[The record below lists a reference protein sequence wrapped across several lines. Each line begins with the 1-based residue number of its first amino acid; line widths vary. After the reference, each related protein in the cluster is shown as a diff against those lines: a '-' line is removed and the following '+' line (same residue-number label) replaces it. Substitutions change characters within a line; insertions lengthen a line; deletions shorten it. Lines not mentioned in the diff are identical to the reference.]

1 MSRHDSDELE
11 DGIERSIGEEDCERL
26 MTTLEITKRRRR
38 KTMLYIIVASV
49 AILALAILVLVLGV
63 SIGISNRPHKAITLP
78 SDPYERAD
86 ALLADFPLIDG

>member
-11 DGIERSIGEEDCERL
+11 DGMERSIGEEDCERL

-38 KTMLYIIVASV
+38 NKAILYLIVASV

-63 SIGISNRPHKAITLP
+63 SIGVHRARKADTLP